1 MLVPALEALQ
11 KLGWESSRI
20 GHTLCAVCLKFRQFQ
35 PLRSAMSRSQLK
47 AQRANRSKAAGE
59 HKRTESELA
68 DALPSG
74 RGASAEQP
82 VRWWQGTLAIALV
95 GSVLLWLAFPPVNW
109 WPLAWVAPVPWLM
122 LVRMKELPGR
132 RPHRALWFAGFA
144 FWMGALHWLR
154 LPYWATS
161 FGWVALSIYLGLY
174 LPLFVVL
181 ARRAVHGWGLSLV
194 WVAPVI
200 WTSLELVR
208 GHLLGGFLMAA
219 VGHTQSQWLEMIQIS
234 DLGGGYAVTFLVMF
248 VAACLTRMWPLG
260 EGRKTT
266 LWPAF
271 AAVAALVAVWGYG
284 SYRMAAAEPEPG
296 PTVLLVQGSIDTEMK
311 ADPALRAEV
320 YRQYFTLSQRGTMN
334 RDDIDLVIWPET
346 MFRETLF
353 SHDEDAKPPAD
364 ADWTIEELAD
374 AERHIRQLIS
384 DTAIAIGAPMILG
397 LDCVHFRA
405 VGDARHNS
413 AMLVAADGEL
423 SDRYDKMHP
432 VLFGEYIP
440 LGDKY
445 PWLYSLSPLSNSVL
459 PGERPVA
466 IEVAGARF
474 APSIC
479 YENILPHLIAGQV
492 RTLREAGEEP
502 DVLVNLTNDGW
513 FWGSSELDMHLTC
526 ALFRAV
532 ECRKPML
539 VAANTGFSA
548 WIDGDGRIV
557 QQGPRRD
564 TGTIVAE
571 VNLDP
576 RQSLYLTLG
585 DWPWAICLLFSM
597 AVALDLTA
605 GERLRRQKNAIS
617 EGSDTTN

>member
-1 MLVPALEALQ
+1 
-11 KLGWESSRI
+11 
-20 GHTLCAVCLKFRQFQ
+20 
-35 PLRSAMSRSQLK
+35 MSRSQLK
-47 AQRANRSKAAGE
+47 AQRATRSKTTGE
-59 HKRTESELA
+59 PKRTEAELA

-74 RGASAEQP
+74 RSPGAGQP
-82 VRWWQGTLAIALV
+82 VRWWQGTLAIALL

-109 WPLAWVAPVPWLM
+109 WPLAWVAPVPWLV
-122 LVRMKELPGR
+122 LVRMNQLPGR
-132 RPHRALWFAGFA
+132 RPYRALWFAGFV

-181 ARRAVHGWGLSLV
+181 ARRAVHGWGLSVV

-208 GHLLGGFLMAA
+208 GHFLGGFLMAA
-219 VGHTQSQWLEMIQIS
+219 VGHTQSPWLEVIQIS
-234 DLGGGYAVTFLVMF
+234 DLAGSYAVTFLVMF
-248 VAACLTRMWPLG
+248 VAACLARMWPLG
-260 EGRKTT
+260 ESRKVF
-266 LWPAF
+266 WPAF
-271 AAVAALVAVWGYG
+271 AAVAALAVVWLYG
-284 SYRMAAAEPEPG
+284 SYRMATAEPVPG

-311 ADPALRAEV
+311 SDPALRTEV
-320 YRQYFTLSQRGTMN
+320 YRQYFTLSQQGTLR

-346 MFRETLF
+346 MFRDTLY
-353 SHDEDAKPPAD
+353 SHDDDARPPAD
-364 ADWTIEELAD
+364 VDWTIEELAE
-374 AERHIRQLIS
+374 AERHTRQLIS
-384 DTAIAIGAPMILG
+384 NTATAIGAPLLLG
-397 LDCVHFRA
+397 LDCVRFRA
-405 VGDARHNS
+405 EGADRHNS
-413 AMLVAADGEL
+413 AILIAADGEL
-423 SDRYDKMHP
+423 GDRYDKMHP

-440 LGDKY
+440 WGEEY

-459 PGERPVA
+459 PGKQPVA
-466 IEVAGARF
+466 IEVAGTRF

-492 RTLREAGEEP
+492 RALRAADEEP

-513 FWGSSELDMHLTC
+513 FWGSSELDMHLAC

-548 WIDGDGRIV
+548 WIDGDGRVV

-564 TGTIVAE
+564 TGTIVADVE
-571 VNLDP
+571 LDS
-576 RQSLYLTLG
+576 RQSLYLTIG
-585 DWPWAICLLFSM
+585 DWPWAVCLLFS
-597 AVALDLTA
+597 VALAVDLTA
-605 GERLRRQKNAIS
+605 GERLRRRKKPVEAGDERPN
-617 EGSDTTN
+617 